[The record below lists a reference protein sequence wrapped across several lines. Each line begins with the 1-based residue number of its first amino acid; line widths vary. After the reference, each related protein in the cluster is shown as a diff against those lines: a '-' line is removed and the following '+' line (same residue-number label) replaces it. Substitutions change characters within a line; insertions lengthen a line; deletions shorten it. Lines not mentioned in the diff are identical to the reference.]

1 MTAPQLGLLRGKCFH
16 VFDRFLSAPVI
27 DQRAVPL
34 ELFFINTEFAFPARL
49 QEIRPIFRTIF
60 LRDHC
65 GVVTDDEI
73 PRVDRCKISVLVMR
87 AMSSVDCAVCSLS
100 AAMCTVKNSNAASP
114 IR

>member
-1 MTAPQLGLLRGKCFH
+1 MTAPQLRLLRGECFH

-27 DQRAVPL
+27 DQRAIPL

-73 PRVDRCKISVLVMR
+73 PRVDRCKISVFVLPATGKDLCLQR
-87 AMSSVDCAVCSLS
+87 C
-100 AAMCTVKNSNAASP
+100 
-114 IR
+114 IRLQEVFRFQQTHL